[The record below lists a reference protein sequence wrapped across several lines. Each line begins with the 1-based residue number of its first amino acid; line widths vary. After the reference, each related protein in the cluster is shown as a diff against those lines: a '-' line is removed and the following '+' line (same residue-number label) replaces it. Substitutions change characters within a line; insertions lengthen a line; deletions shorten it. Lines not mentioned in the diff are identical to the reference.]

1 MYLTIQDGMGVPLK
15 HLLQRANPLYQR
27 MNQIIEET
35 IMEFINFENLVQQAN
50 KKRKHFVTPEAR
62 DLGNKLIFEYG
73 ITENDDLADFLK
85 VYSSLNGQ
93 RAVRAWVQTQL
104 SLLDSDETDYERY
117 RQLRRLFQDS
127 LPDFI

>member
-1 MYLTIQDGMGVPLK
+1 
-15 HLLQRANPLYQR
+15 

-35 IMEFINFENLVQQAN
+35 IIMEFINFENLVQQAN

-85 VYSSLNGQ
+85 VCSSLNGQ
-93 RAVRAWVQTQL
+93 RAVRAWAQTQL